1 MLDYTLDIL
10 RDGQAHAFRL
20 MSDAEPLP
28 YRRAIDLWQ
37 HSDAFR
43 SFFLTL
49 LAEVPFDAF
58 RWETPPITTDT
69 ADRSF
74 EFVILDSPGLAR
86 PPDPVPFARHFS
98 ATSPDDASGV
108 DDGIVVF
115 ENLGGDAVLV
125 APAPRGPAPAYGH
138 LAAFTRRASAA
149 QNHAL
154 WRTVGVV
161 LERQIGAGPVW
172 LSTAG
177 GGVSWL
183 HVRLDTRPKYYGFHP
198 YTVYP

>member
-1 MLDYTLDIL
+1 
-10 RDGQAHAFRL
+10 
-20 MSDAEPLP
+20 
-28 YRRAIDLWQ
+28 
-37 HSDAFR
+37 
-43 SFFLTL
+43 
-49 LAEVPFDAF
+49 
-58 RWETPPITTDT
+58 
-69 ADRSF
+69 
-74 EFVILDSPGLAR
+74 
-86 PPDPVPFARHFS
+86 
-98 ATSPDDASGV
+98 
-108 DDGIVVF
+108 
-115 ENLGGDAVLV
+115 VLV

-161 LERQIGAGPVW
+161 LERQIGAEPVW